1 METVKTPLLL
11 DVENKQLQQTIA
23 VKQYDTARVLHIT
36 LTDAGKPY
44 TIASDCYAVFTAL
57 KPDNEVILNNCAIE
71 DNTVIY
77 AFTAQTTVTAG
88 IMPCEIKLYGAD
100 NKLITSPKF
109 FMRIEEAVYKGTTED
124 KVVSSSEYTALTK
137 LIERV
142 NTIASRVFVTETETG
157 SAGSDAAVVRSY
169 DEDSN
174 TVTYKF
180 TIPRGEKG
188 EKGDKGDKGDTGA
201 KGETGAQGIQ
211 GVQGIQG
218 IQGEKGDKGDTGKQ
232 GEKGEAFEYSDFTP
246 EQLVALKGA
255 QGEPGTS
262 CTHEW
267 DGTVLSVTSASGTS
281 SADLK
286 GAKGDKGDTG
296 APGTPGTDGVSIVS
310 ISPNGQDAQ
319 GGNIYTIGL
328 SDGST
333 YNIVAPKGASDVSLE
348 TLKGIFVEKV
358 SGKDLSANDF
368 TDALKEK
375 LDGLSN
381 YSLPAA
387 SKTVL
392 GGIILPEEKYGL
404 KADATGKLS
413 LSGYIPPIYIAE
425 NANIN
430 DIIIPGEY
438 VCPYND
444 RVATLEN
451 CPVDSAFSL
460 KVMQTVG
467 LSDTGIGLRQII
479 QTYPDNFR
487 IVVRNVY
494 YSGGFSAWV
503 QIYPEITRFNQIRT
517 TSDDTPARWVE
528 LGNGTFYFSLTG
540 CLISQP
546 NQWGFVINHVAATD
560 VFQIWHSQ
568 AHGDISIR
576 SGNGNGWINNGSWTK
591 IGSN

>member
-1 METVKTPLLL
+1 METVKTPILL

-57 KPDNEVILNNCAIE
+57 KPDNEVILNNCVIE
-71 DNTVIY
+71 NNTVIY

-109 FMRIEEAVYKGTTED
+109 FMRVEEAVYKGTTED
-124 KVVSSSEYTALTK
+124 KVVSSSEYNALTK

-142 NTIASRVFVTETETG
+142 NTVASRVFVTETETG
-157 SAGSDAAVVRSY
+157 SAGSDASVVRSY

-180 TIPRGEKG
+180 TSPRGEKG
-188 EKGDKGDKGDTGA
+188 EKGDKGAKGD
-201 KGETGAQGIQ
+201 TGAQGIQ

-218 IQGEKGDKGDTGKQ
+218 IQGEKGDKGDKGEQ

-246 EQLVALKGA
+246 EQLAALKGP
-255 QGEPGTS
+255 QGEPGIS

-267 DGTVLSVTSASGTS
+267 NGTVLSVASASGTS

-286 GAKGDKGDTG
+286 GEKGDKGDIG

-328 SDGST
+328 SDGNT
-333 YNIVAPKGASDVSLE
+333 YDIVAPKGENGVSVE

-387 SKTVL
+387 SETVR
-392 GGIILPEEKYGL
+392 GGVSLSEEKYGL
-404 KADATGKLS
+404 KADANGKLS
-413 LSGYIPPIYIAE
+413 LSGYIPPIIISQ
-425 NANIN
+425 NT
-430 DIIIPGEY
+430 DIDSLMDPGDY
-438 VCPYND
+438 VCPTYADSVTMTN
-444 RVATLEN
+444 T
-451 CPVDSAFSL
+451 PVQTAFSL
-460 KVMQTVG
+460 KVIQPG
-467 LSDTGIGLRQII
+467 GSNDYNYRRQIL
-479 QTYPDNFR
+479 QTFVPNFEIWVRTKRPAWTPWVKLGTMQSFARKPYITTTTVTVSESISGKSATNSYQGSAPTAEGYTAQR
-487 IVVRNVY
+487 I
-494 YSGGFSAWV
+494 GGYA
-503 QIYPEITRFNQIRT
+503 N
-517 TSDDTPARWVE
+517 
-528 LGNGTFYFSLTG
+528 
-540 CLISQP
+540 
-546 NQWGFVINHVAATD
+546 
-560 VFQIWHSQ
+560 
-568 AHGDISIR
+568 GDIL
-576 SGNGNGWINNGSWTK
+576 GCTPNGWIFNYTDTTK
-591 IGSN
+591 MLVTSITWLWLMLPS

>member
-1 METVKTPLLL
+1 MLGEKGVKKEMETVETPILL

-57 KPDNEVILNNCAIE
+57 KPDNEVILNNCVIE
-71 DNTVIY
+71 NNTVIY

-109 FMRIEEAVYKGTTED
+109 FMRVEEAVYKGTTED
-124 KVVSSSEYTALTK
+124 KVVSSSEYNALSK

-142 NTIASRVFVTETETG
+142 NTVASRVFVTETETG
-157 SAGSDAAVVRSY
+157 SAGSDASVVRSY

-188 EKGDKGDKGDTGA
+188 EKGDRGDKGDRGEQ
-201 KGETGAQGIQ
+201 GET
-211 GVQGIQG
+211 
-218 IQGEKGDKGDTGKQ
+218 
-232 GEKGEAFEYSDFTP
+232 GEAFEYSDFTP
-246 EQLVALKGA
+246 EQLAALKGPR
-255 QGEPGTS
+255 GEPGTP
-262 CTHEW
+262 CTHAW

-286 GAKGDKGDTG
+286 GEKGEKGDTG
-296 APGTPGTDGVSIVS
+296 SPGYPGTDGTSIVS

-319 GGNIYTIGL
+319 GGNIYTVAL
-328 SDGST
+328 SDGRT

-387 SKTVL
+387 SETVL
-392 GGIILPEEKYGL
+392 GGVSLSEEKYGL
-404 KADATGKLS
+404 KADANGKLS

-444 RVATLEN
+444 LVATLEN

-467 LSDTGIGLRQII
+467 RSDTGIGLRQII

-487 IVVRNVY
+487 IVVRNMY
-494 YSGGFSAWV
+494 YSGGFGSWI

-517 TSDDTPARWVE
+517 TSDDTPAKWVE

-540 CLISQP
+540 CLIAQP
-546 NQWGFVINHVAATD
+546 KQWGFVINHVAATD

-568 AHGDISIR
+568 AQGDISIR
-576 SGNGNGWINNGSWTK
+576 SGNGNGWVNNGNWTK

>member
-1 METVKTPLLL
+1 MRTCTPLCAMLGEKGVKKEMETVKTPILL

-57 KPDNEVILNNCAIE
+57 KPDNEVILNNCVIE
-71 DNTVIY
+71 NNTVIY

-109 FMRIEEAVYKGTTED
+109 FMRVEEAVYKGTTED
-124 KVVSSSEYTALTK
+124 KVVSSSEYNALTK

-142 NTIASRVFVTETETG
+142 NTVASRVFVTETETG
-157 SAGSDAAVVRSY
+157 SAGSDASVVRSY

-188 EKGDKGDKGDTGA
+188 ERGDKGDKGDKG
-201 KGETGAQGIQ
+201 E
-211 GVQGIQG
+211 
-218 IQGEKGDKGDTGKQ
+218 Q

-246 EQLVALKGA
+246 EQLAALKGP

-267 DGTVLSVTSASGTS
+267 NGTVLSVASASGTS

-286 GAKGDKGDTG
+286 GEKGDKGDTG

-333 YNIVAPKGASDVSLE
+333 YNIVAPKGENGVSVE
-348 TLKGIFVEKV
+348 TLKGMFVEKV

-387 SKTVL
+387 SETVL
-392 GGIILPEEKYGL
+392 GGVSLSEEKYGL
-404 KADATGKLS
+404 KADANGKLS
-413 LSGYIPPIYIAE
+413 LSGYIPPIIISQ
-425 NANIN
+425 NT
-430 DIIIPGEY
+430 DIDSLMDPGDY
-438 VCPYND
+438 VCPTYADSVTMTN
-444 RVATLEN
+444 T
-451 CPVDSAFSL
+451 PVQTAFSL
-460 KVMQTVG
+460 KVIQPG
-467 LSDTGIGLRQII
+467 GGNDYNYRRQIL
-479 QTYPDNFR
+479 QTFVPDFEIWVRTKRPAWTPWVKLGTMQSFARKPYITTTNVAVTENISGKSATNSYQGAAPTAEGYTAQR
-487 IVVRNVY
+487 I
-494 YSGGFSAWV
+494 GGYA
-503 QIYPEITRFNQIRT
+503 N
-517 TSDDTPARWVE
+517 
-528 LGNGTFYFSLTG
+528 
-540 CLISQP
+540 
-546 NQWGFVINHVAATD
+546 
-560 VFQIWHSQ
+560 
-568 AHGDISIR
+568 GDIL
-576 SGNGNGWINNGSWTK
+576 GCTPNGWIFNYTDTTK
-591 IGSN
+591 MLVTSITWLWLMLPS